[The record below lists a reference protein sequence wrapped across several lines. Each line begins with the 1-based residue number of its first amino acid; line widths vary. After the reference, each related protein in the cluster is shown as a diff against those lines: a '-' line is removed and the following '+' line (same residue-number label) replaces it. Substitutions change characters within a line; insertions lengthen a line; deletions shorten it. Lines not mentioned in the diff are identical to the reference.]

1 VVDIERGCREIE
13 GRGGRWPHKV
23 GGLLQLA
30 EEPVDMG
37 ICLVKN
43 SVDLVEKELEGSG
56 IHGVRPRINYL

>member
-1 VVDIERGCREIE
+1 
-13 GRGGRWPHKV
+13 V